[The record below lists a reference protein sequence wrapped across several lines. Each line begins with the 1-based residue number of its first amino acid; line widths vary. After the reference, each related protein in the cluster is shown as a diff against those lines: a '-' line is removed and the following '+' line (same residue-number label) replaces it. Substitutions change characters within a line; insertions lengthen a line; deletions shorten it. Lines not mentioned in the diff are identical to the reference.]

1 VISVV
6 FTCKDRP
13 ALTEL
18 CLRRFTELMPEP
30 YELFICYHGTDE
42 HYMDRLQLL
51 WSKNASIVFG
61 DGSRF
66 RLINEALDDAE
77 GDYFMHL
84 ENDFYWER
92 RECLDESLLIFSE
105 HENIDYIRFEN
116 LPFGKNVYKKF
127 IDIPDNK
134 AGVMKKNAPYQFT
147 FNPHLRR
154 EKFPCGRFQ
163 EDSFTKQPEQHHND
177 NYKGTS
183 ACLFGNNFRH
193 LGIYD
198 EGGHYKPWYAERF
211 TLRRGEREIK
221 NALEEF
227 NSFCDNYYYRQLFM
241 RYLHDNR
248 NKHNKKRN

>member
-1 VISVV
+1 
-6 FTCKDRP
+6 
-13 ALTEL
+13 
-18 CLRRFTELMPEP
+18 MPEP
-30 YELFICYHGTDE
+30 YELFICYNGTDE

-51 WSKNASIVFG
+51 WSKNASMVFG

-66 RLINEALDDAE
+66 KLINEALDDAN

-84 ENDFYWER
+84 ENDFYWQR
-92 RECLDESLLIFSE
+92 KDCLREGLKFLEQNDDL
-105 HENIDYIRFEN
+105 DYIRFET
-116 LPFGKNVYKKF
+116 LPFGDNVFREYRQL
-127 IDIPDNK
+127 DENK
-134 AGVMKKNAPYQFT
+134 IGVMKYDAPYQFT
-147 FNPHLRR
+147 FNPHIRR
-154 EKFPCGRFQ
+154 YKFPCGRFQ
-163 EDSFTKQPEQHHND
+163 EIAFVKQPEQHHND
-177 NYKGTS
+177 AYQGTS
-183 ACLFGNNFRH
+183 ACLFGENFRH

-227 NSFCDNYYYRQLFM
+227 DAFCNDYYYRQLFM

>member
-1 VISVV
+1 
-6 FTCKDRP
+6 
-13 ALTEL
+13 
-18 CLRRFTELMPEP
+18 MPEP
-30 YELFICYHGTDE
+30 YELFICYNGTDE
-42 HYMDRLQLL
+42 HYMDKLQLL
-51 WSKNASIVFG
+51 WAKDASVIFG

-84 ENDFYWER
+84 ENDFYWQDPR
-92 RECLDESLLIFSE
+92 ALDEALNALHQYPE
-105 HENIDYIRFEN
+105 IDYIRFEY
-116 LPFGKNVYKKF
+116 LPFTKKVF
-127 IDIPDNK
+127 NRTEQVGERGIHW
-134 AGVMKKNAPYQFT
+134 MKDDAPYRFT
-147 FNPHLRR
+147 FNPHIRR

-163 EDSFTKQPEQHHND
+163 EKGFTKQPEQHHND
-177 NYKGTS
+177 NYDGVS
-183 ACLFGNNFRH
+183 CCMDGENFRH

-198 EGGHYKPWYAERF
+198 EGGNYKPYYAERF

-227 NSFCDNYYYRQLFM
+227 YAFCDNYYYRQLFM